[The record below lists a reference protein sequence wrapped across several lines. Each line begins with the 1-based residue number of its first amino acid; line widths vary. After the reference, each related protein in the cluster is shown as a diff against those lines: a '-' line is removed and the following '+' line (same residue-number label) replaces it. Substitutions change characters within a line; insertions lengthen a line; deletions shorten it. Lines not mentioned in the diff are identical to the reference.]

1 MKTKL
6 KSMSK
11 RTLSIIL
18 VLLMVVSTVTVGII
32 TTTAAYTELDNEA
45 VGASVD
51 EEETVGASVDEEDA
65 GGGQDVWRVYY
76 SDGTEIANNIY
87 NQDITISYT
96 EFSSHLDGYHLTIKV
111 KDENGNYYGNGE
123 NVSLGNDLALN
134 NPCISAPKL
143 VDAKKYTSITF
154 KVYYSNGTAYLK
166 WISGTLPT
174 PTGWYV
180 IGNQMGDKSWNPT
193 GGAHMTQVAG
203 TTEYTVEK
211 DFSDVTSGDNYFAIG
226 DNNGQRYNP
235 STNIDAV
242 LDTHYSVSADNGNN
256 NKSINGAAFYGLKV
270 IFHFDSN
277 TKEVWVT
284 LARKSVAS
292 SVGLTVSPKN
302 VKLGNHIRSITATAT
317 GIDSAIQNV
326 TYTFKTGN
334 TVIATVDHY
343 LGTSHNGTD
352 SCVLSGIETGDGA
365 ANFPSGATNVF
376 TALENDIP
384 VKVTLSTSEQYND
397 NGTQTNYLDKTA
409 STTFNIDDGSVYYTH
424 NGADAADPD
433 WRALDK
439 TTVNEITENVSTLTY
454 NSDGFTFALSD
465 QDEFEATF
473 GKYEIDQE
481 KNAYCSVTEGR
492 KTIGSGTDS
501 FTVYTYTVKP
511 LKGIKAG
518 TTKLYID
525 VANKKIYAKAEFDKT
540 TGYKKTEDESKTVR
554 YYFAKQVDQCKDAAH
569 GYIDGRSDKKMWV
582 TAWSNAFSDTAAS
595 PEAVKTVYV
604 QAFPVRADGTTI
616 ASGTPDDNT
625 TKIYLKASQLVFDE
639 EGPKTDSNLDDS
651 YNDFYVYAADLPIWA
666 TSACLRTKSNTD
678 VDTAKLITLNPNR
691 IYCFFQKAG
700 RNTVRFSGVPLDQRF
715 WNNDVSSR
723 GAHPNEV
730 DEKTFTASAVK
741 FNRTRY
747 NKSGM
752 NYNDYIVNKVLSTK
766 YDSTTTK
773 GMYFGNF
780 WNCDNHQAGNN
791 DGKYDTDW
799 KNWTSTA
806 NIAMRWANV
815 PTNSSNTD
823 ADVQK
828 YIGSCPY
835 YASIWDLVGMHLKKV
850 TKTVGT
856 KTTTEYKLQN
866 YDESQLIPMFDYD
879 WLADNNASA
888 TDKAANYIFR
898 NKDFPFVASTYEGI
912 TTFSYDSQ
920 VDPNRAITNSNNGN
934 ANTENFTN
942 THDYKKLGS
951 MLGYAPF
958 NNYNSGND
966 NLSFANEFN
975 IDFYL
980 TNTGDLKG
988 KRGDQNIQE
997 DIQFNFSGDDDV
1009 WVFVDGVLVL
1019 DLGGDHMPSAGSIN
1033 FTKKKIYYKS
1043 AAESINKLGADFIGD
1058 SGKNDFTTKSDNVKT
1073 LDLEMILNAGSLTGE
1088 KFNFKDGTTKHTLQM
1103 FYLERGDNESNC
1115 SLSFNMPQASGL
1127 NIATNVRANDVN
1139 PGLVEKALLAANK
1152 DAFRY
1157 NFSVKLANET
1167 EWGNVQ
1173 SAYSLIN
1180 GRKFD
1185 TNMKTTILNN
1195 LETDPKYPAI
1205 FDAWRVFT
1213 QGSTTV
1219 KGMLASGSSTDA
1231 TAATKLSDITTSY
1244 TVMNDKTYELT
1255 DKYVDTTS
1263 TDDIAGHTR
1272 TSTGDGYSAGDF
1284 NLLTGQKAIFKNQ
1297 VPPNTMI
1304 KLSQS
1309 INLDEAHYPGDNDLI
1324 TYSPVAHNDVYDY
1337 YRTSYDIYDNQLQY
1351 YVKKETDA
1359 TSTGSI
1365 VAEDDSDNDDSFYFT
1380 NYTSDAGVINPAMT
1394 VTYYND
1400 INVGDITIKKEL
1412 NVGGTTENEFDFKV
1426 YFKDVFGYDVDGAS
1440 SDYAEAPH
1448 LTYHRYYIPAAGET
1462 PQPVFDGDPELP
1474 YNENRGISLRAGE
1487 MAVIKGVP
1495 VETKFKVVET
1505 QTMGYDLSQIVKRAF
1520 KPDGTNVT
1528 YISHDDYDAAYDK
1541 EQIFYERIDN
1551 NTKTILCPEV
1561 GKMSSYSYP
1570 TISYST
1576 LIDGHDSIDIPN
1588 GNGNET
1594 DKYYYNMIP
1603 IRSLT
1608 NVSDQYVSNSEIT
1621 FTNKRDGIDVTFNY
1635 YPRLVITGKPASI
1648 SNIPDSY
1655 TFSIQDLYAKDKDNK
1670 YKYVKLTD
1678 GTVSDVDFEAMMK
1691 DAIKDFLT
1699 CNGGVFENVIDD
1711 YKYFY
1716 SQEAYQKYFF
1726 DGDSQKVFNPSVK
1739 ESKTEYTKENTVYH
1753 MDYISQPLTG
1763 SLTDKDKWVSYFKDK
1778 NMTQYC
1784 DVEAAGAVLSD
1795 KTAIKKI
1802 NVWLYN
1808 TPRKYHV
1815 HYNTVGA
1822 TAYATAFDKLENG
1835 YYVANTQSPDNFTFY
1850 YNQRFGGKALDDVNN
1865 QEQLYFLGPNEYG
1878 YPSYT
1883 DQMLNTA
1890 ETVDVGGTTYK
1901 FLYWSFDRNG
1911 LSKASDQIGYYYRVA
1926 TDFTMYPVYGT
1937 EAQYEEF
1944 KNNPGLSVS
1953 INGED
1958 SYFDKTGA
1966 PKRRV
1971 NVLLTPY
1978 NCPDNDPNI
1987 YSSSIIYIT
1996 LSNEAKTY
2004 CLNGGTSVDPAKV
2017 HELYSKF
2024 KDGLIELIKE
2034 NQSKFTG
2041 LVKPVIAETTYELD
2055 VTGFRYDIEG
2065 KGTISPALL
2074 TSKNRAQFATKFS
2087 ITGTNGYA
2095 NKVLLVSATMLYR
2108 TKDSEDKDQYHWIV
2122 SDNAVSYD
2130 FSPISPRI

>member
-32 TTTAAYTELDNEA
+32 TTTAAYIEPDN
-45 VGASVD
+45 
-51 EEETVGASVDEEDA
+51 ETVGASAGDEEVGVSVDEDESVA
-65 GGGQDVWRVYY
+65 GGSWSINYFNDGSFISSSYNTDITLSY
-76 SDGTEIANNIY
+76 SD
-87 NQDITISYT
+87 
-96 EFSSHLDGYHLTIKV
+96 FSSHL
-111 KDENGNYYGNGE
+111 NGNNLELKFTDEHGNKYGNNNLVNCGGTIIAGKSE
-123 NVSLGNDLALN
+123 NHKVILN
-134 NPCISAPKL
+134 N
-143 VDAKKYTSITF
+143 AKNYTSITF
-154 KVYYSNGTAYLK
+154 KVNNCTGNQCEVT
-166 WISGTLPT
+166 WVSGTLPT
-174 PTGWYV
+174 PTDWYV
-180 IGNQMGDKSWNPT
+180 IGNRMGDGTWNPT

-242 LDTHYSVSADNGNN
+242 LDTHCSVSADNGNN
-256 NKSINGAAFYGLKV
+256 NKSINGAAFYRLKV

-343 LGTSHNGTD
+343 LGTSHGGTD

-365 ANFPSGATNVF
+365 ADFPSGETNVF
-376 TALENDIP
+376 TALKNTIP
-384 VKVTLSTSEQYND
+384 VEVTLSTSEQYYD
-397 NGTQTNYLDKTA
+397 NGTQTKYLDKTA
-409 STTFNIDDGSVYYTH
+409 STTFNIDEGSVYYTH
-424 NGADAADPD
+424 NGADEADPD

-439 TTVNEITENVSTLTY
+439 TTVNEIADNVSTLTY
-454 NSDGFTFALSD
+454 NDGFTFALSG
-465 QDEFEATF
+465 QDEFEDTF

-481 KNAYCSVTEGR
+481 ENAYCSVTEGR

-525 VANKKIYAKAEFDKT
+525 VPNKKIYAKAKFEKT
-540 TGYKKTEDESKTVR
+540 TGYKKTEDEKKTVR
-554 YYFAKQVDQCKDAAH
+554 YYFAKQVDQCKDSAH
-569 GYIDGRSDKKMWV
+569 GYIDGRSNKKMWV

-595 PEAVKTVYV
+595 PVVKTEYV

-616 ASGTPDDNT
+616 ASGVPDDT
-625 TKIYLKASQLVFDE
+625 TTIYLKASQLVFDE
-639 EGPKTDSNLDDS
+639 EGPKTDSDLDDS

-666 TSACLRTKSNTD
+666 TSACLRTYSNTD

-691 IYCFFQKAG
+691 IYCFFQKKG

-715 WNNDVSSR
+715 WNNNVSSR

-766 YDSTTTK
+766 YDGTTTK

-815 PTNSSNTD
+815 PTNSSTTNAD
-823 ADVQK
+823 AQK
-828 YIGSCPY
+828 YRGSCPY

-856 KTTTEYKLQN
+856 ETTTEYKLQN

-879 WLADNNASA
+879 WLAENKASDN
-888 TDKAANYIFR
+888 DKAANYIFR

-920 VDPNRAITNSNNGN
+920 VDPNRAITNSNGGD
-934 ANTENFTN
+934 ADKENFTN
-942 THDYKKLGS
+942 THDYEKLGS

-958 NNYNSGND
+958 NNYYSGND

-1043 AAESINKLGADFIGD
+1043 AAESINNLAPNFIGD
-1058 SGKNDFTTKSDNVKT
+1058 SGKDDFTTKSANVKT

-1157 NFSVKLANET
+1157 NFSVKLANDT

-1185 TNMKTTILNN
+1185 TNMKSTILNN

-1213 QGSTTV
+1213 QGSAQV
-1219 KGMLASGSSTDA
+1219 KGKLASSSSTGA
-1231 TAATKLSDITTSY
+1231 TAATTLSDITTSY
-1244 TVMNDKTYELT
+1244 TVMKDKTYELT

-1272 TSTGDGYSAGDF
+1272 TSNGDGYSEGDF

-1309 INLDEAHYPGDNDLI
+1309 INLDEAHYNGDNNLI

-1359 TSTGSI
+1359 TSTDSI

-1380 NYTSDAGVINPAMT
+1380 NYSKDSGVISPAMT

-1400 INVGDITIKKEL
+1400 INVGNITIKKEL

-1474 YNENRGISLRAGE
+1474 YNEKRGISLRAGE

-1495 VETKFKVVET
+1495 VETKFKVVEA
-1505 QTMGYDLSQIVKRAF
+1505 QTMGYDLSTIVKRAY
-1520 KPDGTNVT
+1520 KSDNTNVT
-1528 YISHDDYDAAYDK
+1528 YISHDEYDSAFNGK
-1541 EQIFYERIDN
+1541 QIYYERIDN
-1551 NTKTILCPEV
+1551 NTKTIMCTAGTGNMQE
-1561 GKMSSYSYP
+1561 YSYP
-1570 TISYST
+1570 SISDST
-1576 LIDGHDSIDIPN
+1576 LIDNHDYVEIPN
-1588 GNGNET
+1588 GNGTEK

-1608 NVSDQYVSNSEIT
+1608 NVGDEYISNSEIT

-1655 TFSIQDLYAKDKDNK
+1655 TFSIQDLYEKDASDN
-1670 YKYVKLTD
+1670 YKYVTLEEGQVVNVK
-1678 GTVSDVDFEAMMK
+1678 FEAMLQE
-1691 DAIKDFLT
+1691 AIKDFLT

-1716 SQEAYQKYFF
+1716 SQKAYQKYFF
-1726 DGDSQKVFNPSVK
+1726 DGGTQKVFNPSVK
-1739 ESKTEYTKENTVYH
+1739 AGKNEYTKANTVYH

-1763 SLTDKDKWVSYFKDK
+1763 SPTNKDKWVSYFKDK
-1778 NMTQYC
+1778 DMTEYY
-1784 DVEAAGAVLSD
+1784 DVEAAGAGLPD
-1795 KTAIKKI
+1795 KKAIKKI

-1822 TAYATAFDKLENG
+1822 TADAAAFDKLENG
-1835 YYVANTQSPDNFTFY
+1835 YYVANTQSQDNFTFY
-1850 YNQRFGGKALDDVNN
+1850 YNQRFGGKALDDVTN

-1883 DQMLNTA
+1883 GQMLNTA
-1890 ETVDVGGTTYK
+1890 ETVNVGGTTYK

-1944 KNNPGLSVS
+1944 KNKPGLSVS

-1958 SYFDKTGA
+1958 SYFDISGV

-1987 YSSSIIYIT
+1987 YSSSVIYIT
-1996 LSNEAKTY
+1996 LSEKAKEY
-2004 CLNGGTSVDPAKV
+2004 CMNGGTVDQDKV
-2017 HELYSKF
+2017 HELYTKF
-2024 KDGLIELIKE
+2024 KSDLVGLISKDT
-2034 NQSKFTG
+2034 SKFTG
-2041 LVKPVIAETTYELD
+2041 SVSPVIDTQTYVLG
-2055 VTGFRYDIEG
+2055 VTGFRHDVQG
-2065 KGTISPALL
+2065 KGDISPAVL
-2074 TSKNRAQFATKFS
+2074 TNKNRAQFATKFS
-2087 ITGTNGYA
+2087 ITGKKGYA

-2130 FSPISPRI
+2130 FSPISRN

>member
-32 TTTAAYTELDNEA
+32 TTTAAYTEPDN
-45 VGASVD
+45 
-51 EEETVGASVDEEDA
+51 ETVGASVDEEEVGAAVETDEKVGLSGNISFWCA
-65 GGGQDVWRVYY
+65 PTGNQTVASGG
-76 SDGTEIANNIY
+76 S
-87 NQDITISYT
+87 ITIDLSRYASGDVV
-96 EFSSHLDGYHLTIKV
+96 EFAIWQGDVNFKTQVTIDATKGTNCTFGQGNTGNNKFIV
-111 KDENGNYYGNGE
+111 KN
-123 NVSLGNDLALN
+123 
-134 NPCISAPKL
+134 
-143 VDAKKYTSITF
+143 YTSITITL
-154 KVYYSNGTAYLK
+154 S
-166 WISGTLPT
+166 WDSSGNSVVLNVTDGLSSD
-174 PTGWYV
+174 PTGYCL
-180 IGNQMGDKSWNPT
+180 NGDNVGGWNT
-193 GGAHMTQVAG
+193 WSSTYELTLDSGSS
-203 TTEYTVEK
+203 TEYIKEV
-211 DFSDVTSGDNYFAIG
+211 DFSSVYSGNNYFRVR
-226 DNNGQRYNP
+226 DNNGSNYYP
-235 STNIDAV
+235 SSTTLTAA
-242 LDTHYSVSADNGNN
+242 LDTHYNLSTSNEE
-256 NKSINGAAFYGLKV
+256 AAIKGTEFLGKKV
-270 IFHFDSN
+270 IFHFDSSS
-277 TKEVWVT
+277 KDIWVT

-343 LGTSHNGTD
+343 LGTSHGGTD
-352 SCVLSGIETGDGA
+352 SCVLSGIETGVGA
-365 ANFPSGATNVF
+365 ADFPSGATNVF
-376 TALENDIP
+376 TALQNTIP
-384 VKVTLSTSEQYND
+384 VEVTLSTSEQYND
-397 NGTQTNYLDKTA
+397 NGTQTYYLDKTA
-409 STTFNIDDGSVYYTH
+409 STTFTIDDGSVYYTH
-424 NGADAADPD
+424 NGADASDPG
-433 WRALDK
+433 WTALDK
-439 TTVNEITENVSTLTY
+439 TTVNEITANVSTLTY
-454 NSDGFTFALSD
+454 NDDGFTFALSG
-465 QDEFEATF
+465 QDEFEDTF

-481 KNAYCSVTEGR
+481 ENAYCSVTEGR
-492 KTIGSGTDS
+492 KTIGDGTDS

-540 TGYKKTEDESKTVR
+540 TGSTQTYDETKTVR
-554 YYFAKQVDQCKDAAH
+554 YYFAKQVDQASS
-569 GYIDGRSDKKMWV
+569 IDGRIDKKMWV

-595 PEAVKTVYV
+595 PEAVKTKYV

-625 TKIYLKASQLVFDE
+625 TKIYLKASELVFDE
-639 EGPKTDSNLDDS
+639 EGPTTDSNLNDS

-666 TSACLRTKSNTD
+666 TSACLRTYSNTD

-691 IYCFFQKAG
+691 IYCFFQKKD

-766 YDSTTTK
+766 YDGTTTK

-815 PTNSSNTD
+815 PTNSSTTD

-828 YIGSCPY
+828 YRGSCPY

-879 WLADNNASA
+879 WLAYNKASDN
-888 TDKAANYIFR
+888 DKAANYIFR

-920 VDPNRAITNSNNGN
+920 VDPNRAITNSNGGD
-934 ANTENFTN
+934 ADKENFTN

-1043 AAESINKLGADFIGD
+1043 AAESINNLGTNFIGD
-1058 SGKNDFTTKSDNVKT
+1058 SGKDDFTTKSANVNT

-1157 NFSVKLANET
+1157 NFSVKLANDT
-1167 EWGNVQ
+1167 EWRNVQ
-1173 SAYSLIN
+1173 SAYSLIDA
-1180 GRKFD
+1180 RKFD
-1185 TNMKTTILNN
+1185 SSMKTTILNN

-1205 FDAWRVFT
+1205 FNAWRVFT
-1213 QGSTTV
+1213 QGSTEV

-1272 TSTGDGYSAGDF
+1272 TSNGDGYSAGDF

-1309 INLDEAHYPGDNDLI
+1309 INLDEAHYNGDNNLI

-1380 NYTSDAGVINPAMT
+1380 NYSKDSGVISPAMT

-1474 YNENRGISLRAGE
+1474 YNVNRGISLRAGE

-1495 VETKFKVVET
+1495 VETKFKVVEA

-1588 GNGNET
+1588 GNGTET

-1655 TFSIQDLYAKDKDNK
+1655 TFSIQDLYAKDKDNN
-1670 YKYVKLTD
+1670 YKYVTLTD

-1726 DGDSQKVFNPSVK
+1726 DGDTQKVINPSVK
-1739 ESKTEYTKENTVYH
+1739 AGKTEYTKANTVYH

-1778 NMTQYC
+1778 DMTDYC

-1808 TPRKYHV
+1808 TPRIYQV
-1815 HYNTVGA
+1815 H
-1822 TAYATAFDKLENG
+1822 YATATDTSTAANFESLANG
-1835 YYVANTQSPDNFTFY
+1835 YKVATTMSSDNFEFY

-1865 QEQLYFLGPNEYG
+1865 EEQLDFLGPNEYG
-1878 YPSYT
+1878 YSSYT
-1883 DQMLNTA
+1883 GQMLNTA
-1890 ETVDVGGTTYK
+1890 ETVTIDGTEYK
-1901 FLYWSFDRNG
+1901 FLYWSFDQKG

-1944 KNNPGLSVS
+1944 KNKPGLSVS

-2024 KDGLIELIKE
+2024 KDDLIELIKE
-2034 NQSKFTG
+2034 NQSKFIG

-2055 VTGFRYDIEG
+2055 VTGFRHDIEG

-2087 ITGTNGYA
+2087 ISGEAGYA
-2095 NKVLLVSATMLYR
+2095 NKVLLAAATMLYR
-2108 TKDSEDKDQYHWIV
+2108 STDDEGAEHFNWIV

-2130 FSPISPRI
+2130 FSPISRN

>member
-32 TTTAAYTELDNEA
+32 TTTAAYIEPDN
-45 VGASVD
+45 
-51 EEETVGASVDEEDA
+51 ETVGASAGDEEVGVSVDEDESVA
-65 GGGQDVWRVYY
+65 GGSWSINYFNDGSFISSSYNTDITLSY
-76 SDGTEIANNIY
+76 SD
-87 NQDITISYT
+87 
-96 EFSSHLDGYHLTIKV
+96 FSSHL
-111 KDENGNYYGNGE
+111 NGNNLELKFTDDYGNKY
-123 NVSLGNDLALN
+123 GNNNLVNCGGTITAGKSDNHKVILN
-134 NPCISAPKL
+134 N
-143 VDAKKYTSITF
+143 AKNYTSITF
-154 KVYYSNGTAYLK
+154 KVNNCDGTK
-166 WISGTLPT
+166 CEVTWVSGTLPT

-235 STNIDAV
+235 STTQDGQLN
-242 LDTHYSVSADNGNN
+242 TPYTVSSSNGINGQ
-256 NKSINGAAFYGLKV
+256 SINAANFNGLKV
-270 IFHFDSN
+270 IFHFDSSR
-277 TKEVWVT
+277 KEVWVT

-317 GIDSAIQNV
+317 GIDAAIQNV
-326 TYTFKTGN
+326 TYTFKTRG
-334 TVIATVDHY
+334 TVIAKVDHY
-343 LGTSHNGTD
+343 LGTSHGGTD

-365 ANFPSGATNVF
+365 ANFPSSATNVF
-376 TALENDIP
+376 TDLEIDIP
-384 VKVTLSTSEQYND
+384 VEVTLSTSEQYDD

-409 STTFNIDDGSVYYTH
+409 STTFTIDDGSVYYTH
-424 NGADAADPD
+424 DGADEENPD

-454 NSDGFTFALSD
+454 NSDGFTFALSG
-465 QDEFEATF
+465 QDGFEATF

-481 KNAYCSVTEGR
+481 ENAYCSVTEGR
-492 KTIGSGTDS
+492 KTIGAGTDS

-540 TGYKKTEDESKTVR
+540 TGSTQTYDETKTVR
-554 YYFAKQVDQCKDAAH
+554 YYFAKQVDQASS
-569 GYIDGRSDKKMWV
+569 IDGRSDNKMWV

-595 PEAVKTVYV
+595 SVVKTKYV

-616 ASGTPDDNT
+616 ASGVPDNT
-625 TKIYLKASQLVFDE
+625 TKIYLKASELVFDE
-639 EGPKTDSNLDDS
+639 EGPTTDSNLNDS

-666 TSACLRTKSNTD
+666 TSACLRTYSNTD

-691 IYCFFQKAG
+691 IYCFFQKKDHS
-700 RNTVRFSGVPLDQRF
+700 TVRFSGVPLDQRF

-747 NKSGM
+747 NKWGM
-752 NYNDYIVNKVLSTK
+752 NQNDYIVNKVLSTK
-766 YDSTTTK
+766 YDGTTTK

-780 WNCDNHQAGNN
+780 WNCDNHEAGNN
-791 DGKYDTDW
+791 EGKYDPDW

-806 NIAMRWANV
+806 NIAMRWANS
-815 PTNSSNTD
+815 PTNN
-823 ADVQK
+823 ADVYK
-828 YIGSCPY
+828 YRGSCPY

-934 ANTENFTN
+934 ADQENFTN
-942 THDYKKLGS
+942 THAYKKLGS

-958 NNYNSGND
+958 NNYDNGND

-1033 FTKKKIYYKS
+1033 FTQKKIYYKS

-1058 SGKNDFTTKSDNVKT
+1058 SGKNDFTTKSANVKT

-1157 NFSVKLANET
+1157 NFSVKLADDT

-1173 SAYSLIN
+1173 SVYSLIN
-1180 GRKFD
+1180 ARKFE
-1185 TNMKTTILNN
+1185 TSMKETILNN

-1205 FDAWRVFT
+1205 FNAWRVFT
-1213 QGSTTV
+1213 QGSTEV
-1219 KGMLASGSSTDA
+1219 KGMLASSSSTDA

-1244 TVMNDKTYELT
+1244 TVMKDKTYELT

-1272 TSTGDGYSAGDF
+1272 TSNGDGYSAGDF

-1359 TSTGSI
+1359 TSTDSI

-1380 NYTSDAGVINPAMT
+1380 NYSKDSGVISPAMT

-1440 SDYAEAPH
+1440 SVYAEAPH

-1474 YNENRGISLRAGE
+1474 YNVNRGISLRAGE

-1495 VETKFKVVET
+1495 VETKFKVVEA

-1551 NTKTILCPEV
+1551 NTKTILCPDV

-1588 GNGNET
+1588 GNGT

-1670 YKYVKLTD
+1670 YKYVTLTD
-1678 GTVSDVDFEAMMK
+1678 GTVSYVDFEAMMK

-1716 SQEAYQKYFF
+1716 SQKKYQEYFF

-1739 ESKTEYTKENTVYH
+1739 AGRTEYTKENTVYH

-1784 DVEAAGAVLSD
+1784 DVEAAGAELPD
-1795 KTAIKKI
+1795 KKAIKKI

-1815 HYNTVGA
+1815 HYA
-1822 TAYATAFDKLENG
+1822 TATETSTAADFEQLANGYKVATAL
-1835 YYVANTQSPDNFTFY
+1835 SSDNFEFY

-1865 QEQLYFLGPNEYG
+1865 EEQLDFLGPNEYG
-1878 YPSYT
+1878 YSSYT
-1883 DQMLNTA
+1883 GQMLNTA
-1890 ETVDVGGTTYK
+1890 ETVTIDGTEYK
-1901 FLYWSFDRNG
+1901 FLYWSFDQKG

-1944 KNNPGLSVS
+1944 KNKPGLSVS

-1996 LSNEAKTY
+1996 LSDEAKTY

-2024 KDGLIELIKE
+2024 KDDLIELIKE

-2130 FSPISPRI
+2130 FSPISRN

>member
-45 VGASVD
+45 VGTSVD

-65 GGGQDVWRVYY
+65 VGQDVWRVYY
-76 SDGTEIANNIY
+76 SDGTEIAHDIY
-87 NQDITISYT
+87 DREITINYS
-96 EFSSHLDGYHLTIKV
+96 EFLSHLDGYHLAIKV
-111 KDENGNYYGNGE
+111 KDEHGNYYGNGE
-123 NVSLGNDLALN
+123 SVGYGGDVTLGNN
-134 NPCISAPKL
+134 NNAPKL
-143 VDAKKYTSITF
+143 VNAKNYTSITF
-154 KVYYSNGTAYLK
+154 KVYYSNGNAHLV
-166 WISGTLPT
+166 WVSGTLPT

-180 IGNQMGDKSWNPT
+180 LGDKFGGWNSDQGT
-193 GGAHMTQVAG
+193 SMTQISG
-203 TTEYTVEK
+203 TTE
-211 DFSDVTSGDNYFAIG
+211 FVTDTIDASEWIGEHYLAIR
-226 DNNGQRYNP
+226 DNNGTRYNP
-235 STNIDAV
+235 DDTVTNTEFGTKYLV
-242 LDTHYSVSADNGNN
+242 KSSNPSNGN
-256 NKSINGAAFYGLKV
+256 SINATIVNGNKV
-270 IFHFDSN
+270 IVHFDSR

-334 TVIATVDHY
+334 TVIATVNHY
-343 LGTSHNGTD
+343 LGTSHGGTD

-365 ANFPSGATNVF
+365 AYFPSGATNVF
-376 TALENDIP
+376 TVLENDIP

-409 STTFNIDDGSVYYTH
+409 STTFNIDEGSVYYTH
-424 NGADAADPD
+424 NGADEADPD
-433 WRALDK
+433 WRALNK
-439 TTVNEITENVSTLTY
+439 TTVNEITDNVSTLTY
-454 NSDGFTFALSD
+454 DGDGFTFALSG
-465 QDEFEATF
+465 QDEFEDTF

-481 KNAYCSVTEGR
+481 ENAYCSVTEGR
-492 KTIGSGTDS
+492 KTIGTGTDS

-518 TTKLYID
+518 RTKLYID

-540 TGYKKTEDESKTVR
+540 TGSTQTYDEFKTVR
-554 YYFAKQVDQCKDAAH
+554 YYFAKQVDQASS
-569 GYIDGRSDKKMWV
+569 IDGRSDNKMWV

-595 PEAVKTVYV
+595 SVVKTKYV

-616 ASGTPDDNT
+616 ASGVPNDT
-625 TKIYLKASQLVFDE
+625 TKIYLKASELVFDE

-691 IYCFFQKAG
+691 IYCFFKKKG
-700 RNTVRFSGVPLDQRF
+700 GNTVRFSGVPLDQRF

-766 YDSTTTK
+766 YDGTTTK

-815 PTNSSNTD
+815 PTNSSTTD

-828 YIGSCPY
+828 YRGSCPY

-879 WLADNNASA
+879 WLANNNASA

-934 ANTENFTN
+934 ADKENFTN

-1058 SGKNDFTTKSDNVKT
+1058 SGKNDFTTKSANVKT

-1219 KGMLASGSSTDA
+1219 KGMLASSSSTGA
-1231 TAATKLSDITTSY
+1231 TAATTLSDITTSY
-1244 TVMNDKTYELT
+1244 TVMKDKTYELT

-1272 TSTGDGYSAGDF
+1272 TSDGDGYSAGDF

-1309 INLDEAHYPGDNDLI
+1309 INLDEARYTGDNNLI

-1359 TSTGSI
+1359 TSTDSI

-1474 YNENRGISLRAGE
+1474 YNVNRGISLRAGE
-1487 MAVIKGVP
+1487 MAVIQGVP
-1495 VETKFKVVET
+1495 VETKFKVVEA

-1551 NTKTILCPEV
+1551 NTKNILCPDV

-1588 GNGNET
+1588 GNGT

-1608 NVSDQYVSNSEIT
+1608 NVSNQYVSNSEIT

-1655 TFSIQDLYAKDKDNK
+1655 TFSIQDLYAKDKDNN
-1670 YKYVKLTD
+1670 YKYVTLID

-1739 ESKTEYTKENTVYH
+1739 AGRTEYTKENTVYH

-1763 SLTDKDKWVSYFKDK
+1763 SPTDKDKWVSYFKDK

-1784 DVEAAGAVLSD
+1784 DVEAAGAELPD
-1795 KTAIKKI
+1795 KKAIKKI

-1808 TPRKYHV
+1808 TPRIYQV

-1822 TAYATAFDKLENG
+1822 TADATAFDELENG
-1835 YYVANTQSPDNFTFY
+1835 YYVANTQSSDNFTFY

-1878 YPSYT
+1878 YRSYT

-1944 KNNPGLSVS
+1944 KNKPGLSVS

-1996 LSNEAKTY
+1996 LSDEAKTY

-2024 KDGLIELIKE
+2024 KDDLIELIKE

-2041 LVKPVIAETTYELD
+2041 LVKPVIAETTYVLD

-2065 KGTISPALL
+2065 KGPISPALL

-2087 ITGTNGYA
+2087 ISGEAGYA
-2095 NKVLLVSATMLYR
+2095 NKVLLAAATMRYR
-2108 TKDSEDKDQYHWIV
+2108 STDDEGTEHFNWIV

>member
-18 VLLMVVSTVTVGII
+18 VLLMVLSTVTVGII
-32 TTTAAYTELDNEA
+32 TTTAAYTEPDNEA

-65 GGGQDVWRVYY
+65 VGADGWCVYY
-76 SDGTEIANNIY
+76 SNGTEIAHDIY
-87 NQDITISYT
+87 DREITINYSD
-96 EFSSHLDGYHLTIKV
+96 FSSHLNGGYHLTIKV
-111 KDENGNYYGNGE
+111 RDEHGNDYGNGE
-123 NVSLGNDLALN
+123 NVSLGDDRALA
-134 NPCISAPKL
+134 NPYANSDPKL
-143 VDAKKYTSITF
+143 VNAKNYTSITF
-154 KVYYSNGTAYLK
+154 KVYYSNGTAHLQ

-180 IGNQMGDKSWNPT
+180 LGDKFGGWNSYQGT
-193 GGAHMTQVAG
+193 SMTQISG
-203 TTEYTVEK
+203 TTE
-211 DFSDVTSGDNYFAIG
+211 FVTDTIDASEWTGNHYLAIR
-226 DNNGQRYNP
+226 DNNGTRYNP
-235 STNIDAV
+235 DDTVTNTEFGTKYLVKSSNASNNSIKATIV
-242 LDTHYSVSADNGNN
+242 NGN
-256 NKSINGAAFYGLKV
+256 KV
-270 IFHFDSN
+270 IVHFNSS

-284 LARKSVAS
+284 LAQKSVAS
-292 SVGLTVSPKN
+292 SVGLTVSPSN
-302 VKLGNHIRSITATAT
+302 VKLGNHIRRITATAT

-326 TYTFKTGN
+326 IYTFKTGN
-334 TVIATVDHY
+334 TVIETVNHY
-343 LGTSHNGTD
+343 LGPSHNGTD
-352 SCVLSGIETGDGA
+352 SCVLSGIETGVGA
-365 ANFPSGATNVF
+365 ANFPSGETNVF
-376 TALENDIP
+376 TDLENDIP
-384 VKVTLSTSEQYND
+384 VEVTLSTAEQYND

-409 STTFNIDDGSVYYTH
+409 DTTFNIDDGSVYYTH

-433 WRALDK
+433 WKALNK
-439 TTVNEITENVSTLTY
+439 TTVNEITDNVSTLTY
-454 NSDGFTFALSD
+454 DGDGFTFALSG
-465 QDEFEATF
+465 QDKFEATF

-481 KNAYCSVTEGR
+481 ENAYCSVTEGR
-492 KTIGSGTDS
+492 KTIGDGTDS

-518 TTKLYID
+518 RTKLYID

-540 TGYKKTEDESKTVR
+540 TGSTQTYDETKTVR
-554 YYFAKQVDQCKDAAH
+554 YYFAKQVDQASS
-569 GYIDGRSDKKMWV
+569 IDGRSDNKMWV

-595 PEAVKTVYV
+595 SVVKTKYV

-616 ASGTPDDNT
+616 ASGDPDNT
-625 TKIYLKASQLVFDE
+625 TKIYLKASELVFDE
-639 EGPKTDSNLDDS
+639 EGPTTDSNLNDS

-666 TSACLRTKSNTD
+666 TSACLRTESNKD
-678 VDTAKLITLNPNR
+678 VETAKLITLNPNR
-691 IYCFFQKAG
+691 IYCFFQKKG
-700 RNTVRFSGVPLDQRF
+700 HSTVRFSGVPLDQRF
-715 WNNDVSSR
+715 WNNNVSSR

-747 NKSGM
+747 NKPGM

-766 YDSTTTK
+766 YDGTTTK
-773 GMYFGNF
+773 GMYFGSF
-780 WNCDNHQAGNN
+780 WNCDYHEASNN

-815 PTNSSNTD
+815 PTNSSTTD

-828 YIGSCPY
+828 YRGSCPY

-856 KTTTEYKLQN
+856 QTTTEYKLQN

-879 WLADNNASA
+879 WLADNKASA

-920 VDPNRAITNSNNGN
+920 VDPNRAITNSYNGN
-934 ANTENFTN
+934 ADQENFTN
-942 THDYKKLGS
+942 THAYKKLGS

-958 NNYNSGND
+958 NNYDSGND

-1033 FTKKKIYYKS
+1033 FTQKKIYYKS
-1043 AAESINKLGADFIGD
+1043 AAESINNLTTNFIGD
-1058 SGKNDFTTKSDNVKT
+1058 SEKNDFTTKSDNVKT

-1157 NFSVKLANET
+1157 NFSVKLADDT

-1185 TNMKTTILNN
+1185 TNMKETILNN
-1195 LETDPKYPAI
+1195 LETDPKYPAN
-1205 FDAWRVFT
+1205 FNAWRVFT
-1213 QGSTTV
+1213 QGSAEV

-1309 INLDEAHYPGDNDLI
+1309 INLDEAHYNGDNNLI

-1380 NYTSDAGVINPAMT
+1380 NYSKDSGVISPAMT

-1495 VETKFKVVET
+1495 VETKFKVVEA
-1505 QTMGYDLSQIVKRAF
+1505 QTIGYDLSTIVKRAY
-1520 KPDGTNVT
+1520 KSDNTNVT
-1528 YISHDDYDAAYDK
+1528 YISHDEYDSAFNGK
-1541 EQIFYERIDN
+1541 QIYYERIDN
-1551 NTKTILCPEV
+1551 NTKTIMCTAGTGNMQE
-1561 GKMSSYSYP
+1561 YSYP
-1570 TISYST
+1570 SISYST
-1576 LIDGHDSIDIPN
+1576 LIDAHDYVEIPN
-1588 GNGNET
+1588 GNGTEK

-1608 NVSDQYVSNSEIT
+1608 NVGDEYISNSEIT

-1655 TFSIQDLYAKDKDNK
+1655 TFSIQDLYAKGKDNK
-1670 YKYVKLTD
+1670 YKYVTLTD

-1739 ESKTEYTKENTVYH
+1739 ANKTKYTKENTVYH

-1778 NMTQYC
+1778 DMTDYC
-1784 DVEAAGAVLSD
+1784 DVEAAGAALSD

-1808 TPRKYHV
+1808 TPRIYHV

-1822 TAYATAFDKLENG
+1822 TADATAFDKLENG
-1835 YYVANTQSPDNFTFY
+1835 YYVANTQSSDDFTFY

-1865 QEQLYFLGPNEYG
+1865 EEQLDFLGPNEYG

-1937 EAQYEEF
+1937 EEQYEEF

-1996 LSNEAKTY
+1996 LSDEAKTY
-2004 CLNGGTSVDPAKV
+2004 CLNSGTSVDPAKV
-2017 HELYSKF
+2017 HELYSQF
-2024 KDGLIELIKE
+2024 KDNLSYLIKAD
-2034 NQSKFTG
+2034 QSKFTG
-2041 LVKPVIAETTYELD
+2041 VVNPYSYELD
-2055 VTGFRYDIEG
+2055 VTGFRHDIEG
-2065 KGTISPALL
+2065 KGPISPALL

-2087 ITGTNGYA
+2087 ISGEAGYA
-2095 NKVLLVSATMLYR
+2095 NKVLLAAATMLYR
-2108 TKDSEDKDQYHWIV
+2108 STDDEGAEHFNWIV

-2130 FSPISPRI
+2130 FSPISRN